1 MWRSPLGVR
10 DSSKF
15 IATSGDSTSTWLDLY
30 EGGWQT
36 VLPAGGYPSNYKGAD
51 LGLHA
56 EVNTIPWDCIILE
69 DTVSKVSVKF
79 SVRTYRTPF
88 FFEKT
93 LTLLDGSP
101 FLQIDEVLVNEGEE
115 VLDYIWGE
123 HIALGTPFLSTDC
136 VIDLPGGEILNH
148 PEVDWHPNNRLQAG
162 LRTKW
167 PYTKDKHGEE
177 IDLSKIPHKDLRVYD
192 QSYILDMPEGWY
204 AVTNQKL
211 GIGWAVSYSTDVF
224 KYLWYWQSLGGGF
237 GYPFYGRTYNVGL
250 EPFTGYTNQGL
261 EEALKSGTASS
272 IQPGER
278 IKTSLKAIAY
288 KGTERVTKV
297 SSDGTV
303 FR

>member
-1 MWRSPLGVR
+1 
-10 DSSKF
+10 
-15 IATSGDSTSTWLDLY
+15 
-30 EGGWQT
+30 
-36 VLPAGGYPSNYKGAD
+36 
-51 LGLHA
+51 
-56 EVNTIPWDCIILE
+56 
-69 DTVSKVSVKF
+69 
-79 SVRTYRTPF
+79 
-88 FFEKT
+88 
-93 LTLLDGSP
+93 
-101 FLQIDEVLVNEGEE
+101 
-115 VLDYIWGE
+115 
-123 HIALGTPFLSTDC
+123 
-136 VIDLPGGEILNH
+136 
-148 PEVDWHPNNRLQAG
+148 
-162 LRTKW
+162 
-167 PYTKDKHGEE
+167 
-177 IDLSKIPHKDLRVYD
+177 LSKIPHKDLRVYD

-288 KGTERVTKV
+288 KGSERVTKV